1 VIRAIGFGVHA
12 EMDLL
17 SMTLVVGAHPQNLS
31 LSLLSRRPDKVEAL
45 RKVGLAFFIYEA
57 GSQTIPL
64 LKAGVLHLAGTGATP
79 PILAEAQGLPSAV
92 FGVSGSRHE
101 NGGLLVR
108 ADSDIHTLQ
117 DLRGRGVGLMP
128 ISWHTQF
135 LAAELDA
142 VGISWREVNA
152 AEIIPATARDAFV
165 QGKLDAI
172 VATDPL
178 YSKIG
183 ARVPVRVLT
192 SPGRAFSNRSVY
204 WARRETLRDYPDLV
218 GLLLDALVESDRL
231 TLENPREAASLLAGL
246 NGNSSQEWLPAITSR
261 PWGVEAPDSEFA
273 AEQQAHAN
281 IFAKFGLIPRQID
294 AALTVD
300 PTFLA
305 KAA

>member
-1 VIRAIGFGVHA
+1 MA
-12 EMDLL
+12 
-17 SMTLVVGAHPQNLS
+17 LVVGAHPQNLS
-31 LSLLSRRPDKVEAL
+31 LSLLSRRKDKVEAL
-45 RKVGLAFFIYEA
+45 RKAGLEFFIYEA

-64 LKAGVLHLAGTGATP
+64 LEARVLHLAGTGATP

-108 ADSDIHTLQ
+108 ADSDIHSLS

-178 YSKIG
+178 YSKI
-183 ARVPVRVLT
+183 ASRVPVRVLA
-192 SPGRAFSNRSVY
+192 SPGHTFSNRSVY
-204 WARRETLRDYPDLV
+204 WGRRETLEDHPDSIKV
-218 GLLLDALVESDRL
+218 LLEALIESDRR
-231 TLENPREAASLLAGL
+231 TLENPQEAASLLGGL
-246 NGNSSQEWLPAITSR
+246 NGNSPEEWLPAITSR
-261 PWGVEAPDSEFA
+261 PWGVEAPNSEFA
-273 AEQQAHAN
+273 AEQQVHAD
-281 IFAKFGLIPRQID
+281 IFAKFGLIPKPVD
-294 AALTVD
+294 VTPTVN
-300 PTFLA
+300 PAFLA
-305 KAA
+305 TAA

>member
-1 VIRAIGFGVHA
+1 MALI
-12 EMDLL
+12 
-17 SMTLVVGAHPQNLS
+17 VGIHPQNLS
-31 LSLLSRRPDKVEAL
+31 LSLLSRRPDRVEAL
-45 RKVGLAFFIYEA
+45 REAGLEFFVYEA

-92 FGVSGSRHE
+92 FGVSGSRRE
-101 NGGLLVR
+101 VGGLLVR
-108 ADSDIHTLQ
+108 ADSDIHSLK

-142 VGISWREVNA
+142 MRIAWGEVNA

-178 YSKIG
+178 YSKIA
-183 ARVPVRVLT
+183 ARVPLRILAA
-192 SPGRAFSNRSVY
+192 PGQAFSNRSVY
-204 WARRETLRDYPDLV
+204 WARRETLRDHPGIV
-218 GLLLDALVESDRL
+218 RSLLDALIESDRR
-231 TLENPREAASLLAGL
+231 TLENPEEAASLLGGL
-246 NGNSSQEWLPAITSR
+246 NGNSPQEWLPAITSR
-261 PWGVEAPDSEFA
+261 PWGVEAPNSEFA
-273 AEQQAHAN
+273 AEQQAHAD
-281 IFAKFGLIPRQID
+281 IFAKFGLIPKQID
-294 AALTVD
+294 ATPTVN

-305 KAA
+305 RAA